1 MKKSNLASYDQCFGF
16 YWQNASQDN
25 LDEGMIPFNSIYM
38 SYILETFFNAFL
50 LLYCKDNIAPKS
62 DLFRNAYL
70 SQNVQ
75 KLPRMLVI
83 IEMSSARFLKGKSKT
98 EFLFSS
104 S

>member
-25 LDEGMIPFNSIYM
+25 LDEGMISFDSP
-38 SYILETFFNAFL
+38 YILETFFNAFQL
-50 LLYCKDNIAPKS
+50 PYCKDNIAPKS

-75 KLPRMLVI
+75 KLPRMLVV
-83 IEMSSARFLKGKSKT
+83 IEMSSARALKGKSKT
-98 EFLFSS
+98 EFLLSS